1 MTASV
6 QAPKHRA
13 QRFKLRFPIRYRMSG
28 MPDWKNGMTIDI
40 SRTGILFKADERI
53 PEESVLDMRIRMPL
67 KATLACK
74 ASIVRTEDPVF
85 AARINRIR
93 LSHG

>member
-1 MTASV
+1 MTASL

-13 QRFKLRFPIRYRMSG
+13 QRFKLRFPVRYRMIG
-28 MPDWKNGMTIDI
+28 MADWKNGTTINI

-53 PEESVLDMRIRMPL
+53 PEQSVFDMRVRMPL
-67 KATLACK
+67 KATMACK
-74 ASIVRTEDPVF
+74 ASIVRTEDPLF
-85 AARINRIR
+85 AARINRIH

>member
-13 QRFKLRFPIRYRMSG
+13 QRFRLQFPVRYRMMG
-28 MPDWKNGMTIDI
+28 MSDWKSGTTINI

-53 PEESVLDMRIRMPL
+53 PEESVLDIRICMPL
-67 KATLACK
+67 KATLACQ
-74 ASIVRTEDPVF
+74 ASIVRAEDPLF
-85 AARINRIR
+85 AVHIDHIR